1 MNITWE
7 LILGVAGGI
16 IVIYNAIKVIL
27 NLTNPVISLKTKIE
41 KHDKMLDNDNKRL
54 NSFEKS
60 NNMLCKSMLALLEH
74 EITGNSVERLKKVKT
89 EMQEFLIEKN

>member
-7 LILGVAGGI
+7 LILGVAGGVV
-16 IVIYNAIKVIL
+16 VIFNAIKAIL
-27 NLTNPVISLKTKIE
+27 NLANPVMSLKTKIE